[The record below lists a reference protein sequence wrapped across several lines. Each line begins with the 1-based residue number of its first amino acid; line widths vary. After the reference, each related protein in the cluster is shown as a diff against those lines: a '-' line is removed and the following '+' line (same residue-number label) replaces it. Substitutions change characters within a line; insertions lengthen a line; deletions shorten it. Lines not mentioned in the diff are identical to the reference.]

1 MGASNASTNKKQTNT
16 TNQQTQNNNQ
26 SDEPIDLG
34 LSSNQQPTNQNDD
47 EGDLWLK
54 ETINIHD
61 NLNEIIEN
69 VLNEFGDDQPEME
82 KGRVDAVKNSESGRI
97 FTQLA
102 NVIPELSTRIASSY
116 KETYGQQINRVKLAD
131 FLQTVLGSLAN
142 VPQQRMVQMIN
153 RSGLDVTSYKRM
165 LRDIKKMDGAETEQ
179 PADAKNI
186 PPFNPNT
193 PEKFMP
199 DTVGN
204 YDLTKINQT
213 ARVALSQKAAQ
224 IVSRNN
230 DLEQSSENMM
240 TVLKQLI
247 DDINKNGQKT
257 IPTI

>member
-1 MGASNASTNKKQTNT
+1 
-16 TNQQTQNNNQ
+16 
-26 SDEPIDLG
+26 
-34 LSSNQQPTNQNDD
+34 
-47 EGDLWLK
+47 
-54 ETINIHD
+54 
-61 NLNEIIEN
+61 
-69 VLNEFGDDQPEME
+69 ME
-82 KGRVDAVKNSESGRI
+82 KGRVDAVKNSDSGRI

-102 NVIPELSTRIASSY
+102 NVIPELSTKIAAQY
-116 KETYGQQINRVKLAD
+116 KEAYGQQINRVKLAD
-131 FLQTVLGSLAN
+131 FLQVVLSSLAN
-142 VPQQRMVQMIN
+142 IPQQRLVQMIN
-153 RSGLDVTSYKRM
+153 RSGLDVTAYKRM
-165 LRDIKKMDGAETEQ
+165 LRDIKRLDDKQ
-179 PADAKNI
+179 ADQNNVKDANLPK
-186 PPFNPNT
+186 FNPSR
-193 PEKFMP
+193 PEAFMP